1 MASKRHPP
9 VPHGKTSAE
18 AFGPQVPGVLLAA
31 GTGSSWSDILVEI
44 YARQRVE
51 DCLLVPA
58 VAEPL
63 IVWILSGSALVE
75 EREPGGTWTGCT
87 VCAGEFFLTTSP
99 TPYELRWRVT
109 SPENLETLHAYLSLP
124 MLARAHEEVLGGA
137 EVPRLREI
145 FGARDPVLSV
155 FLQQLRSELLS
166 RPRPSALF
174 IQGVAQSLAVHLV
187 RTYAEPGGRH
197 GARGRLPAFA
207 LRKIVALL
215 EARLTEGVPLVKLA
229 EEAGYSA
236 FHFSRL
242 FKKTTGLSPSQYLIS
257 LRMAQARRLLREST
271 RSIIEVGLEVG
282 YTNPSH
288 FAQIFRR
295 EVGVTPSEYRG
306 EH

>member
-9 VPHGKTSAE
+9 GPHARTSAE
-18 AFGPQVPGVLLAA
+18 AFGQQVPGVLLAA
-31 GTGSSWSDILVEI
+31 GTGSAWSDILVEI

-63 IVWILSGSALVE
+63 IVWILSGRALVE
-75 EREPGGTWTGCT
+75 ERDGGAWTGRT
-87 VCAGEFFLTTSP
+87 VCTGEFFLTTSP

-109 SPENLETLHAYLSLP
+109 SPENLETLHAYVSLP
-124 MLARAHEEVLGGA
+124 VLARAHEEVLGGA
-137 EVPRLREI
+137 GVPRLCEV
-145 FGARDPVLSV
+145 FGAHDSVLSA

-174 IQGVAQSLAVHLV
+174 IQGIAQSLAVHLV
-187 RTYAEPGGRH
+187 RTYPEPSGRP
-197 GARGRLPAFA
+197 GARGGLPAFA

-215 EARLTEGVPLVKLA
+215 EARLTEGVPLGKLA

-242 FKKTTGLSPSQYLIS
+242 FKRTTGLSPSQYLIS
-257 LRMAQARRLLREST
+257 LRMAQARRLLRESA

-295 EVGVTPSEYRG
+295 QVGVTPSEYRG
-306 EH
+306 ER

>member
-1 MASKRHPP
+1 MASKRHPS

-18 AFGPQVPGVLLAA
+18 AFGQQVPGVLLAA

-51 DCLLVPA
+51 DRLLVPA

-63 IVWILSGSALVE
+63 IVWILSGSVLVE
-75 EREPGGTWTGCT
+75 ERDGGAWTGRT
-87 VCAGEFFLTTSP
+87 VSAGEFFLTTSP

-124 MLARAHEEVLGGA
+124 VLARAHEEVLGVA
-137 EVPRLREI
+137 EVPRLREV
-145 FGARDPVLSV
+145 FGARDPVLSA
-155 FLQQLRSELLS
+155 LLEQLRSELLS
-166 RPRPSALF
+166 RSRPSALF
-174 IQGVAQSLAVHLV
+174 IQGIAQSLAVHLV
-187 RTYAEPGGRH
+187 RTYPEPGGGL

-207 LRKIVALL
+207 LRKIIALL
-215 EARLTEGVPLVKLA
+215 EARLAEGVPLVKLA
-229 EEAGYSA
+229 EEVGYSA

-242 FKKTTGLSPSQYLIS
+242 FKKTTGLSPSHYMIY
-257 LRMAQARRLLREST
+257 LRMAQARRLLRESA

-288 FAQIFRR
+288 FSQIFRR

-306 EH
+306 ER